1 MCVCVC
7 FVKDASSLS
16 PQTDFYKKMALDC
29 AGLHIAV
36 DLVMFNSLC
45 ADMATLCTYIYIYD

>member
-1 MCVCVC
+1 MC

-36 DLVMFNSLC
+36 DLFMFNSLC